1 MTPVEVIDLSA
12 SACLALGAVT
22 KAVADE
28 RVHLPHLPSAVR
40 TAPAAVAACV
50 SGVAMAAV
58 DAATL
63 RVHEFLLHHD
73 QMKAARR

>member
-1 MTPVEVIDLSA
+1 MVDLSA
-12 SACLALGAVT
+12 SACFALGAVA
-22 KAVADE
+22 KAAADDAW
-28 RVHLPHLPSAVR
+28 HLPHLPAAVR

-50 SGVAMAAV
+50 SGVAMAAF